1 MSVSSAIGMVGESL
15 RNLLLGEM
23 QITPNAD
30 VSLLGPD
37 ESGNAR
43 RINLFLYKVQ
53 ENPFL
58 KTLDWQVNTA
68 DPTRISPPPL
78 SLNLFYL
85 VTPYAN
91 NDPQSGATPA
101 HEILGEAMRVFYEHA
116 VVPEQYLVD
125 GLKGAPEQIK
135 ITQSPFDMEELSQV
149 WGTFKQPFRLSVMYE
164 ISVVQLDQ
172 APANDLPMPTRVRQL
187 GVPEVGAPFAPPAVD
202 RIDPIAG
209 PSGTVITVHGGHL
222 AGWRAYVTL
231 SGRTL
236 ANGLPLTAD
245 EFTVTV
251 PADVP
256 VGFNQLRVDISQ
268 LFTRTFFFEKT
279 P

>member
-37 ESGNAR
+37 ETGNAR

-58 KTLDWQVNTA
+58 RTLDWQVNA
-68 DPTRISPPPL
+68 VNPTRISPPPL

-91 NDPQSGATPA
+91 NDPQTGSTPA

-116 VVPEQYLVD
+116 VVPDEYLAD
-125 GLKGAPEQIK
+125 GLRGAPEQIK
-135 ITQSPFDMEELSQV
+135 ITQNPLDMEELSQV

-172 APANDLPMPTRVRQL
+172 APANDMPMPPRVRQL
-187 GVPEVGAPFAPPAVD
+187 GVPEVGAPFAPPA
-202 RIDPIAG
+202 IGGLDPIAG
-209 PSGTVITVHGGHL
+209 PSGSVITLRGSHL

-236 ANGLPLTAD
+236 ADGLALTAD
-245 EFTVTV
+245 EFSVSV
-251 PADVP
+251 PADLP
-256 VGFNQLRVDISQ
+256 VGFHQLRVDISRI
-268 LFTRTFFFEKT
+268 FARTFFFEIT
-279 P
+279 A